1 MCTENGWYFLSSHLL
16 NRVTGFGFL
25 PGKEIK
31 AAGVGN
37 LGLQDREYISLW
49 LLKYL
54 SGTLQKDLRFNGS
67 RSTSRRLVEIP
78 EK

>member
-1 MCTENGWYFLSSHLL
+1 MCTENGWYFLLPHLL

-67 RSTSRRLVEIP
+67 RSTSRHLVEIP